1 MQTPP
6 AWKTKAIRLAANQ
19 CALMARVDN
28 FGEDP
33 SGAKGK
39 VTLEEMKQKI
49 EKWQEAPPAK
59 TAKPLPVP
67 DAEKK
72 KRRYGWH
79 YPCVILHGYEYVGCT

>member
-49 EKWQEAPPAK
+49 LTYVQSRMTFIAPNLTVIVGASTAAK
-59 TAKPLPVP
+59 LMGMMCCFLRSFRLLLT
-67 DAEKK
+67 
-72 KRRYGWH
+72 
-79 YPCVILHGYEYVGCT
+79 